1 MFKYTR
7 PRGKC
12 HILLERILKT
22 PPTPASGHCL
32 RFQHFAKSF
41 PTCFYHLRHLVI
53 HSLSI
58 QMHVMCDHLA
68 PHSSCL
74 TRCHCRWQL
83 RRETTG
89 SCSLTSRRIRR
100 SRCLEMDHFN
110 VPRFISCWFK
120 LYSLED
126 MNIYIYSNL
135 YRNNRM
141 VDLYTFEHGLFFFV
155 RCVSGDVTL
164 KHVEHSM

>member
-1 MFKYTR
+1 MKCSKVKPIEKRFVRAWNPSTPAFSFQNSSLHMFTKHYDSSRYTL

-12 HILLERILKT
+12 HVVLERILKT
-22 PPTPASGHCL
+22 PPTQTSGHCL
-32 RFQHFAKSF
+32 RFQHFATSF

-110 VPRFISCWFK
+110 VPRFISC
-120 LYSLED
+120 
-126 MNIYIYSNL
+126 
-135 YRNNRM
+135 
-141 VDLYTFEHGLFFFV
+141 
-155 RCVSGDVTL
+155 
-164 KHVEHSM
+164 

>member
-22 PPTPASGHCL
+22 PPTQASGHCL
-32 RFQHFAKSF
+32 RFQHFATSF
-41 PTCFYHLRHLVI
+41 PTCFYHHLRHLVI

-126 MNIYIYSNL
+126 MNIYIYIYSNL

-141 VDLYTFEHGLFFFV
+141 VDLYTFEHGLFFLCSV
-155 RCVSGDVTL
+155 C
-164 KHVEHSM
+164 